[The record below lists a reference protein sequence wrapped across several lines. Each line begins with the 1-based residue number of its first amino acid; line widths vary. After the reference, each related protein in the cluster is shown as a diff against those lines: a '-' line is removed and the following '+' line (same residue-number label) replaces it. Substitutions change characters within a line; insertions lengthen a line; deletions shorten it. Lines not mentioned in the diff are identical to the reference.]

1 MGVDKMQY
9 TNTQDI
15 LIYIRQ
21 IMIAKHITI
30 KELAQRMNKTSGATS
45 ALLKQTN
52 ISLETLND
60 ICKALECNLYIDIK
74 EKE

>member
-1 MGVDKMQY
+1 MQY

-21 IMIAKHITI
+21 LMVAKHITI
-30 KELAQRMNKTSGATS
+30 KELAQHMSKTSGATS

-60 ICKALECNLYIDIK
+60 ICKALECDLYIDIK
-74 EKE
+74 KKTTE